1 MFIKLRALHFYTKM
15 TLKNRIDSHERIPKL
30 KEILERKGFVK
41 AIEVHNGLSGLIAND
56 FAAEGTFEKLE
67 FDALWESSLTDSA
80 SKGMP
85 DIELVSMDSRLA
97 TTEQIARVTNK
108 PIIFDGD
115 TGGEISQFQ
124 YLIPRLE
131 SIGVSAVIIEDKVFP
146 KRNSLDNSAK
156 QQLEDPK
163 IFAAKIKAGK
173 EMKRSRDF
181 MIIARIESLIAG
193 KGVDDALKR
202 AEIYLKA
209 GADGIMIHSNEENPE
224 KIKEFAKRYKE
235 LSLTLGFGK
244 PLVAVPTSYNQVHD
258 SELREFGFNIVIHA
272 NHLLRASF
280 NSIEEVC
287 KTILINDRSYEANKL
302 CVPVKKIFEKVGFS
316 TIIEREKLIGI
327 GCPVIITAAGE
338 DRLPIKLGQG
348 EIPKALI
355 NVAGKTMLE
364 RQVDLFKQ
372 AGLQD
377 INVVVGYNSDMFDM
391 PGVKFILNENWQN
404 TFSMHSLM
412 LAKDKMKN
420 GFIYINPDIIFEQ
433 ELLEK
438 LARAEG
444 DIVVVADDSFP
455 YHKHEIDKDLDLIIS
470 KETGISSGFRE
481 IKKKNKEISKIGKK
495 INIDEAT
502 HLALSFVKFSDEGAR
517 NFIKVYEDCLR
528 NYNGPFQEVESIYK
542 ADFSDVLQEM
552 ITRGFK
558 INYVETHKGWLELHT
573 EKDFELISKYFKES

>member
-15 TLKNRIDSHERIPKL
+15 TLKNRIDSHERISKL
-30 KEILERKGFVK
+30 REILERKGFVR
-41 AIEVHNGLSGLIAND
+41 AIEAHNGLSGLIAND
-56 FAAEGTFEKLE
+56 FKAEGTFETLE

-80 SKGMP
+80 SKGLP

-115 TGGEISQFQ
+115 TGGEINQFQ

-173 EMKRSRDF
+173 EIKRSRDF
-181 MIIARIESLIAG
+181 MIIARIESLISG

-224 KIKEFAKRYKE
+224 KIKEFAKKYKE
-235 LSLTLGFGK
+235 LSLISGFGK
-244 PLVAVPTSYNQVHD
+244 PLVAIPTSYNQVYD
-258 SELREFGFNIVIHA
+258 SELRDFGFNIVIHA

-316 TIIEREKLIGI
+316 TVVDKDKSMDASIPII
-327 GCPVIITAAGE
+327 VTAAGE
-338 DRLPIKLGQG
+338 NSLPMKLGQG
-348 EIPKALI
+348 EIPKPLI
-355 NVAGKTMLE
+355 DIAGKTILE

-372 AGLQD
+372 AGLKD
-377 INVVVGYNSDMFDM
+377 INVVVGYKSEMFDM
-391 PGVKFILNENWQN
+391 PSVKFILNENWQN
-404 TFSMHSLM
+404 TFSMNSLM

-420 GFIYINPDIIFEQ
+420 GFVYINPDIIFEQ
-433 ELLEK
+433 DLLEK
-438 LARAEG
+438 LLKADG
-444 DIVVVADDSFP
+444 DIVVVVDDSFP
-455 YHKHEIDKDLDLIIS
+455 YHKHEIDKRLDLVIA
-470 KETGISSGFRE
+470 KGTGISSGFRE
-481 IKKKNKEISKIGKK
+481 IKTKNKEIKKIGKK

-502 HLALSFVKFSDEGAR
+502 HLALSFVKFSDEGAK
-517 NFIKVYEDCLR
+517 NFIKVYEECLR
-528 NYNGPFQEVESIYK
+528 NHKGPFQEVESVDK
-542 ADFSDVLQEM
+542 ADFSDILQEM